1 MAKKLE
7 IQRQGFPSGVAAAY
21 NNLLGIKSD
30 SQIVLL
36 SLSQLDEI
44 EDQPFPINDSK
55 VDQIADSIENV
66 GVIEPII
73 VVKNGERY
81 NILSGR
87 HRFRACQ
94 KIGKT
99 EIPCYIKDT
108 DETTARYILIATNTD
123 RNNEY
128 SPIVYARAY
137 AEYLD
142 LMKKM
147 GKKAVVNAI
156 SEQSGMNRKQIYR
169 YLRLNYLI
177 PELQKWV
184 EKSVLTIEA
193 AVELSFLSDEK
204 QLSFFTHLN
213 NLGIADNVISRT
225 FKVDKTKTIRQA
237 AEKISDEEFSKNIDK
252 IIFGHYGQESKPEP
266 ETAKDETAPAP
277 IHETEIEE
285 ETEPE
290 TNIEAAEEEN
300 ETEEPPAPVS
310 ALAPTQEQEIVED
323 IEPEPFT
330 EPAEEETETEEPPAP
345 VPAPAPKKEKM
356 GLEAPKPDRS
366 ETAEEVKTAP
376 TEKTVK
382 SDSNSFEEIV
392 KGYMLLALLEH
403 GLDSESISLVQL
415 DAVFDR
421 YSKSEAAEIYR
432 REC

>member
-36 SLSQLDEI
+36 PLSQLDEI

-94 KIGKT
+94 KIGKS
-99 EIPCYIKDT
+99 EIPCYIKET

-137 AEYLD
+137 AEYID

-184 EKSVLTIEA
+184 EDGVLTIEA

-204 QLSFFTHLN
+204 QLAFFTHLN

-237 AEKISDEEFSKNIDK
+237 AEKISNEEFSKNIDK
-252 IIFGHYGQESKPEP
+252 IIFGYYGQDSKVEP
-266 ETAKDETAPAP
+266 ETAKDEAAP
-277 IHETEIEE
+277 
-285 ETEPE
+285 
-290 TNIEAAEEEN
+290 
-300 ETEEPPAPVS
+300 
-310 ALAPTQEQEIVED
+310 APTQEREIVED
-323 IEPEPFT
+323 IEPEATPEPNIEAESEKAEQKPEPIT
-330 EPAEEETETEEPPAP
+330 EPAEEEIETEEPPAP

-356 GLEAPKPDRS
+356 GLEAPKPDMS
-366 ETAEEVKTAP
+366 ETTEEAKTSP
-376 TEKTVK
+376 TEKAVK

-421 YSKSEAAEIYR
+421 YSKSEAAETYR

>member
-21 NNLLGIKSD
+21 NDLLGIKSD

-36 SLSQLDEI
+36 PLSQLDEI

-66 GVIEPII
+66 GVIEPLI
-73 VVKNGERY
+73 VVRNGERY

-94 KIGKT
+94 KLGKT

-193 AVELSFLSDEK
+193 AVELSFLSDKK
-204 QLSFFTHLN
+204 QLAFYSHLN

-266 ETAKDETAPAP
+266 ETAKDEAAPAP
-277 IHETEIEE
+277 I
-285 ETEPE
+285 
-290 TNIEAAEEEN
+290 
-300 ETEEPPAPVS
+300 
-310 ALAPTQEQEIVED
+310 QEQEIVED
-323 IEPEPFT
+323 IEPETEPEPDI
-330 EPAEEETETEEPPAP
+330 EPAEEEIETEKPPAP

-366 ETAEEVKTAP
+366 ETAEDVKTAP
-376 TEKTVK
+376 TVKSVK

-421 YSKSEAAEIYR
+421 CTKGEAAETYR

>member
-36 SLSQLDEI
+36 PLSQLDEI

-55 VDQIADSIENV
+55 VDQIADSIDNV
-66 GVIEPII
+66 GVIEPVI
-73 VVKNGERY
+73 VVRNGERY

-94 KIGKT
+94 KLGK
-99 EIPCYIKDT
+99 ENIPCYIKET

-123 RNNEY
+123 RNKEY

-177 PELQKWV
+177 QELQKWV

-204 QLSFFTHLN
+204 QLAFYTHLN
-213 NLGIADNVISRT
+213 DLGIADNVISRT
-225 FKVDKTKTIRQA
+225 FKVDKTKSIRQA
-237 AEKISDEEFSKNIDK
+237 AEEISNEEFSKNIDK
-252 IIFGHYGQESKPEP
+252 IIFGRYGQDSKPAP
-266 ETAKDETAPAP
+266 ETTKDEAAPAP
-277 IHETEIEE
+277 TQEQEIVEDIE
-285 ETEPE
+285 SETEPE
-290 TNIEAAEEEN
+290 PITEPAEEEN

-310 ALAPTQEQEIVED
+310 A
-323 IEPEPFT
+323 
-330 EPAEEETETEEPPAP
+330 
-345 VPAPAPKKEKM
+345 PAPKKEKM
-356 GLEAPKPDRS
+356 GLQAPKPDMS
-366 ETAEEVKTAP
+366 ETAEKVKTAP

-415 DAVFDR
+415 DAIFDR
-421 YSKSEAAEIYR
+421 YTKSEAAETYR

>member
-94 KIGKT
+94 KLGKS

-193 AVELSFLSDEK
+193 AVELSFLSDKK
-204 QLSFFTHLN
+204 QLAFYSHLN

-237 AEKISDEEFSKNIDK
+237 AEKISDEEFSKNVDK
-252 IIFGHYGQESKPEP
+252 IIFGHYGQESKAEP
-266 ETAKDETAPAP
+266 ETAKDEA
-277 IHETEIEE
+277 
-285 ETEPE
+285 
-290 TNIEAAEEEN
+290 
-300 ETEEPPAPVS
+300 
-310 ALAPTQEQEIVED
+310 ALAPIQEQEIVED
-323 IEPEPFT
+323 IEPETEPEPFT

-345 VPAPAPKKEKM
+345 VLAPAPKKEKM
-356 GLEAPKPDRS
+356 GLEAPKPD
-366 ETAEEVKTAP
+366 AEEIAEEAKTAP
-376 TEKTVK
+376 TVKSVK

-421 YSKSEAAEIYR
+421 YTKSEAAETYR

>member
-36 SLSQLDEI
+36 PLSQLDEI

-66 GVIEPII
+66 GVIEPLI
-73 VVKNGERY
+73 VGRNGERD
-81 NILSGR
+81 NILTGR
-87 HRFRACQ
+87 HRLRACQ
-94 KIGKT
+94 KLGKT

>member
-30 SQIVLL
+30 SQVVLL
-36 SLSQLDEI
+36 PLSQLDEI

-55 VDQIADSIENV
+55 VDQIADSIDNV

-94 KIGKT
+94 KLGK
-99 EIPCYIKDT
+99 ENIPCYIKET

-137 AEYLD
+137 AEYID

-147 GKKAVVNAI
+147 GRKAVVNAI

-184 EKSVLTIEA
+184 EDSVLTIEA

-204 QLSFFTHLN
+204 QLAFYNHLN
-213 NLGIADNVISRT
+213 DLGIADNVISRT
-225 FKVDKTKTIRQA
+225 FKVDKTKTIRQT
-237 AEKISDEEFSKNIDK
+237 AEELSDEEFSKNIDK
-252 IIFGHYGQESKPEP
+252 IIFGRYGHDSKTETVEAVPEQEPETRPEP
-266 ETAKDETAPAP
+266 ETTIPA
-277 IHETEIEE
+277 EKEIEE
-285 ETEPE
+285 QP
-290 TNIEAAEEEN
+290 
-300 ETEEPPAPVS
+300 EEPASV
-310 ALAPTQEQEIVED
+310 I
-323 IEPEPFT
+323 PF
-330 EPAEEETETEEPPAP
+330 PL
-345 VPAPAPKKEKM
+345 PKKEKM
-356 GLEAPKPDRS
+356 GLEAPKTD
-366 ETAEEVKTAP
+366 AGQAP
-376 TEKTVK
+376 AIPAKNSKQE
-382 SDSNSFEEIV
+382 NSFEEIV

-403 GLDSESISLVQL
+403 GMNSENISFAQL
-415 DAVFDR
+415 DAIFDR
-421 YSKSEAAEIYR
+421 YTKNEAAEVYR
-432 REC
+432 QEV

>member
-36 SLSQLDEI
+36 PLSQLDEI

-99 EIPCYIKDT
+99 EIPCYIKET
-108 DETTARYILIATNTD
+108 DETTARYILIATND

-184 EKSVLTIEA
+184 EDSVLTIEA
-193 AVELSFLSDEK
+193 AVELSFLSEEK
-204 QLSFFTHLN
+204 QLAFYSHLD

-237 AEKISDEEFSKNIDK
+237 AEKISDDDFSANIDK
-252 IIFGHYGQESKPEP
+252 IIFGHYGQEIKAENVDDVTKP
-266 ETAKDETAPAP
+266 TAKTDSEVSDEPHDTKESP
-277 IHETEIEE
+277 
-285 ETEPE
+285 
-290 TNIEAAEEEN
+290 
-300 ETEEPPAPVS
+300 TEEKPKQDPIQTQKSSPTKSLLPPK
-310 ALAPTQEQEIVED
+310 
-323 IEPEPFT
+323 
-330 EPAEEETETEEPPAP
+330 EE
-345 VPAPAPKKEKM
+345 M
-356 GLEAPKPDRS
+356 GLEAPKALPKIQIMEGGRNS
-366 ETAEEVKTAP
+366 EPCSYCQKIFDGEG
-376 TEKTVK
+376 
-382 SDSNSFEEIV
+382 SFGADFDDTDPSFSIYIRKYETYYDLVVE
-392 KGYMLLALLEH
+392 
-403 GLDSESISLVQL
+403 SENGNTFCKISYCPKCAVRNAADIWTKNNISIMQNH
-415 DAVFDR
+415 DA
-421 YSKSEAAEIYR
+421 
-432 REC
+432 

>member
-36 SLSQLDEI
+36 PLSQLDEI

-99 EIPCYIKDT
+99 EIPCYIKET

-184 EKSVLTIEA
+184 DESVLTIEA
-193 AVELSFLSDEK
+193 AVELSFLSEEK
-204 QLSFFTHLN
+204 QLAFYTHLN

-237 AEKISDEEFSKNIDK
+237 AEKISDDDFSANIDK
-252 IIFGHYGQESKPEP
+252 IIFGHYGQEIKA
-266 ETAKDETAPAP
+266 ETAKDEAAPAP

-290 TNIEAAEEEN
+290 TGPEPNIEPAEEEN
-300 ETEEPPAPVS
+300 ETEELSVPVS
-310 ALAPTQEQEIVED
+310 
-323 IEPEPFT
+323 
-330 EPAEEETETEEPPAP
+330 
-345 VPAPAPKKEKM
+345 APAPKKEKM
-356 GLEAPKPDRS
+356 GLEAPKALPKIQIMEGGRNS
-366 ETAEEVKTAP
+366 EPCSYCQKIFDGEG
-376 TEKTVK
+376 
-382 SDSNSFEEIV
+382 SFGADFDDTDPSFSIYIRKYETYYDLVVE
-392 KGYMLLALLEH
+392 
-403 GLDSESISLVQL
+403 SENGNTFCKISYCPKCAVRNAADIWTKNNISIMQNH
-415 DAVFDR
+415 DA
-421 YSKSEAAEIYR
+421 
-432 REC
+432 

>member
-36 SLSQLDEI
+36 PLSQLDEI

-55 VDQIADSIENV
+55 VDQIADSIDNV
-66 GVIEPII
+66 GVIEPVI
-73 VVKNGERY
+73 VVRNGERY

-177 PELQKWV
+177 QELQKWV

-193 AVELSFLSDEK
+193 AVELSFLSEEK
-204 QLSFFTHLN
+204 QLAFYTHLN

-225 FKVDKTKTIRQA
+225 FKVDKTKSIRQA
-237 AEKISDEEFSKNIDK
+237 AEEISNEEFSKNIDK
-252 IIFGHYGQESKPEP
+252 IIFGRYGQESKA
-266 ETAKDETAPAP
+266 ETAKDEAAPAP

-290 TNIEAAEEEN
+290 TEPEPNIEPAEEEN
-300 ETEEPPAPVS
+300 ETEELSVPVS
-310 ALAPTQEQEIVED
+310 
-323 IEPEPFT
+323 
-330 EPAEEETETEEPPAP
+330 
-345 VPAPAPKKEKM
+345 APAPKKEKM
-356 GLEAPKPDRS
+356 GLQAPKPDRS

-376 TEKTVK
+376 TEKMVK

-403 GLDSESISLVQL
+403 GLDSESISLTQL

-421 YSKSEAAEIYR
+421 YTKSEAAETYR

>member
-36 SLSQLDEI
+36 PLSQLDEI

-55 VDQIADSIENV
+55 VEQIADSIENV
-66 GVIEPII
+66 GVIEPLI

-94 KIGKT
+94 KLGKS

-193 AVELSFLSDEK
+193 AVELSFLSEEK
-204 QLSFFTHLN
+204 QLAFYTHLN

-225 FKVDKTKTIRQA
+225 FKVDKTKSIRQA
-237 AEKISDEEFSKNIDK
+237 AEEISNEEFSKNIDK
-252 IIFGHYGQESKPEP
+252 IIFGRYGQESKA
-266 ETAKDETAPAP
+266 ETAKDEAAPAP

-290 TNIEAAEEEN
+290 TEPEPNIEPAEEEN
-300 ETEEPPAPVS
+300 ETEELSVPVS
-310 ALAPTQEQEIVED
+310 
-323 IEPEPFT
+323 
-330 EPAEEETETEEPPAP
+330 
-345 VPAPAPKKEKM
+345 APAPKKEKM
-356 GLEAPKPDRS
+356 GLQAPKPDRS

-376 TEKTVK
+376 TEKMVK

-403 GLDSESISLVQL
+403 GLDSESISLTQL

-421 YSKSEAAEIYR
+421 YTKSEAAETYR

>member
-30 SQIVLL
+30 SQVVLL
-36 SLSQLDEI
+36 PLSQLDEI

-55 VDQIADSIENV
+55 VEQIADSIDNV
-66 GVIEPII
+66 GVIEPVI
-73 VVKNGERY
+73 VVRNGERY

-184 EKSVLTIEA
+184 EDGVLTIEA
-193 AVELSFLSDEK
+193 AVELSFLSEEK
-204 QLSFFTHLN
+204 QLAFYTHLN
-213 NLGIADNVISRT
+213 YLGIADNVISRT
-225 FKVDKTKTIRQA
+225 FKVDKTKSIRQV
-237 AEKISDEEFSKNIDK
+237 AEEISNEEFSKNIDK
-252 IIFGHYGQESKPEP
+252 IIFGRYGQESKTEP
-266 ETAKDETAPAP
+266 ETAKDEADPAP
-277 IHETEIEE
+277 L
-285 ETEPE
+285 PW
-290 TNIEAAEEEN
+290 
-300 ETEEPPAPVS
+300 
-310 ALAPTQEQEIVED
+310 
-323 IEPEPFT
+323 
-330 EPAEEETETEEPPAP
+330 
-345 VPAPAPKKEKM
+345 KE
-356 GLEAPKPDRS
+356 
-366 ETAEEVKTAP
+366 
-376 TEKTVK
+376 
-382 SDSNSFEEIV
+382 
-392 KGYMLLALLEH
+392 
-403 GLDSESISLVQL
+403 SLHSGQ
-415 DAVFDR
+415 
-421 YSKSEAAEIYR
+421 
-432 REC
+432 

>member
-94 KIGKT
+94 KLGKS

-184 EKSVLTIEA
+184 DESVLTIEA

-252 IIFGHYGQESKPEP
+252 IIFGHYGQESKA
-266 ETAKDETAPAP
+266 ETAKDEAAPAP

-285 ETEPE
+285 E
-290 TNIEAAEEEN
+290 N
-300 ETEEPPAPVS
+300 
-310 ALAPTQEQEIVED
+310 
-323 IEPEPFT
+323 
-330 EPAEEETETEEPPAP
+330 ETEEPPAP

-421 YSKSEAAEIYR
+421 YTKNEAAETYR

>member
-36 SLSQLDEI
+36 PLSQLDEI

-66 GVIEPII
+66 GVIEPLI
-73 VVKNGERY
+73 VVRNGERY
-81 NILSGR
+81 NILSGQ

-193 AVELSFLSDEK
+193 AVELSFLSDKK
-204 QLSFFTHLN
+204 QLAFYGHLN

-356 GLEAPKPDRS
+356 GLEAPKPD
-366 ETAEEVKTAP
+366 AEEIAEEAKTAP
-376 TEKTVK
+376 TVKSVK

-421 YSKSEAAEIYR
+421 YSKSEAAETYR

>member
-36 SLSQLDEI
+36 PLSQLDEI

-94 KIGKT
+94 KLGK
-99 EIPCYIKDT
+99 ENIPCYIKET

-177 PELQKWV
+177 QELQKWV

-193 AVELSFLSDEK
+193 AVELSFLSEEK
-204 QLSFFTHLN
+204 QLAFYTHLN

-225 FKVDKTKTIRQA
+225 FKVDKTKSIRQA
-237 AEKISDEEFSKNIDK
+237 AEEISNEEFSKNIDK
-252 IIFGHYGQESKPEP
+252 IIFGRYGQESKA
-266 ETAKDETAPAP
+266 ETAKDEAAPAP

-290 TNIEAAEEEN
+290 TEPEPNIEPAEEEN
-300 ETEEPPAPVS
+300 ETEELSVPVS
-310 ALAPTQEQEIVED
+310 
-323 IEPEPFT
+323 
-330 EPAEEETETEEPPAP
+330 
-345 VPAPAPKKEKM
+345 APAPKKEKM
-356 GLEAPKPDRS
+356 GLQAPKPDRS

-376 TEKTVK
+376 TEKMVK

-403 GLDSESISLVQL
+403 GLDSESISLTQL

-421 YSKSEAAEIYR
+421 YTKSEAAETYR

>member
-36 SLSQLDEI
+36 PLSQLDEI

-55 VDQIADSIENV
+55 VEQIADSIENV
-66 GVIEPII
+66 GVIEPLI

-94 KIGKT
+94 KLGKS

-177 PELQKWV
+177 QELQKWV

-193 AVELSFLSDEK
+193 AVELSFLSEEK
-204 QLSFFTHLN
+204 QLAFYTHLN

-225 FKVDKTKTIRQA
+225 FKVDKTKSIRQA
-237 AEKISDEEFSKNIDK
+237 AEEISNEEFSKNIDK
-252 IIFGHYGQESKPEP
+252 IIFGRYGQESKA
-266 ETAKDETAPAP
+266 ETAKDEAAPAP

-290 TNIEAAEEEN
+290 TEPEPNIEPAEEEN
-300 ETEEPPAPVS
+300 ETEELSVPVS
-310 ALAPTQEQEIVED
+310 
-323 IEPEPFT
+323 
-330 EPAEEETETEEPPAP
+330 
-345 VPAPAPKKEKM
+345 APAPKKEKM
-356 GLEAPKPDRS
+356 GLQAPKPDRS

-403 GLDSESISLVQL
+403 GLDSESISLTQL

-421 YSKSEAAEIYR
+421 YTKSEAAETYR

>member
-36 SLSQLDEI
+36 PLSQLDEI

-66 GVIEPII
+66 GVIEPLI
-73 VVKNGERY
+73 VVRNGERY

-94 KIGKT
+94 KLGK
-99 EIPCYIKDT
+99 ENIPCYIKET

-177 PELQKWV
+177 QELQKWV

-204 QLSFFTHLN
+204 QLAFYTHLN
-213 NLGIADNVISRT
+213 DLGIADNVISRT
-225 FKVDKTKTIRQA
+225 FKVDKTKSIRQA
-237 AEKISDEEFSKNIDK
+237 AEEISNEEFSKNIDK
-252 IIFGHYGQESKPEP
+252 IIFGRYGQDSKPAP
-266 ETAKDETAPAP
+266 ETTKDEAAPAP
-277 IHETEIEE
+277 TQEQEIVEDIE
-285 ETEPE
+285 SETEPE
-290 TNIEAAEEEN
+290 PITEPAEEEN

-310 ALAPTQEQEIVED
+310 A
-323 IEPEPFT
+323 
-330 EPAEEETETEEPPAP
+330 
-345 VPAPAPKKEKM
+345 PAPKKEKM
-356 GLEAPKPDRS
+356 GLQAPKPDMS
-366 ETAEEVKTAP
+366 ETAEKVKTAP

-415 DAVFDR
+415 DAIFDR
-421 YSKSEAAEIYR
+421 YTKSEAAETYR

>member
-36 SLSQLDEI
+36 PLSQLDEI

-55 VDQIADSIENV
+55 VDQIADSIDNV

-94 KIGKT
+94 KLGK
-99 EIPCYIKDT
+99 ENIPCYIKET

-147 GKKAVVNAI
+147 GKKAAVNAI

-184 EKSVLTIEA
+184 EGGVLTIEA

-204 QLSFFTHLN
+204 QLAFYSHLD

-225 FKVDKTKTIRQA
+225 FKVDKTKSIRQA
-237 AEKISDEEFSKNIDK
+237 AEEISNEEFSKNIDK
-252 IIFGHYGQESKPEP
+252 IIFGHYGQNSKPEP
-266 ETAKDETAPAP
+266 ETAKDEAAPA
-277 IHETEIEE
+277 
-285 ETEPE
+285 
-290 TNIEAAEEEN
+290 
-300 ETEEPPAPVS
+300 
-310 ALAPTQEQEIVED
+310 LAQEQEIVED
-323 IEPEPFT
+323 IEPEATPELFT
-330 EPAEEETETEEPPAP
+330 EPAEEENEAEEPPAP
-345 VPAPAPKKEKM
+345 VSAPAPKKEKM
-356 GLEAPKPDRS
+356 GIEAPKPDMS
-366 ETAEEVKTAP
+366 ETTEEVKTAP
-376 TEKTVK
+376 TEKAVK

-421 YSKSEAAEIYR
+421 YTKSEAAETYR

>member
-7 IQRQGFPSGVAAAY
+7 IQRQSFPSGVAAAY

-36 SLSQLDEI
+36 PLSQLDEI

-55 VDQIADSIENV
+55 VDQIADSIDNV
-66 GVIEPII
+66 GVIEPVI
-73 VVKNGERY
+73 VVRNGERY

-99 EIPCYIKDT
+99 EIPCYIKET
-108 DETTARYILIATNTD
+108 DKTTARYILIATNTD

-147 GKKAVVNAI
+147 GKKAAVNAV

-177 PELQKWV
+177 LELQKWV
-184 EKSVLTIEA
+184 EDGVLTIEA

-204 QLSFFTHLN
+204 QLAFYTHLN

-225 FKVDKTKTIRQA
+225 FKVDKTKSIRQA
-237 AEKISDEEFSKNIDK
+237 AEKISDDEFSKNIDK
-252 IIFGHYGQESKPEP
+252 IIFGQNEQESKPEP
-266 ETAKDETAPAP
+266 ETIKDEAAPAP
-277 IHETEIEE
+277 TQ
-285 ETEPE
+285 EPE
-290 TNIEAAEEEN
+290 PITDPAEEEN

-310 ALAPTQEQEIVED
+310 P
-323 IEPEPFT
+323 
-330 EPAEEETETEEPPAP
+330 
-345 VPAPAPKKEKM
+345 PAPKKEKM
-356 GLEAPKPDRS
+356 GLEAPKSD
-366 ETAEEVKTAP
+366 AEEIVEEAKTAP
-376 TEKTVK
+376 TEKSVK
-382 SDSNSFEEIV
+382 SDTNSFEEIV

-421 YSKSEAAEIYR
+421 YSKSEAAETYR

>member
-36 SLSQLDEI
+36 PLSQLDEI

-55 VDQIADSIENV
+55 VEQIADSIENV
-66 GVIEPII
+66 GVIEPLI

-87 HRFRACQ
+87 L
-94 KIGKT
+94 K
-99 EIPCYIKDT
+99 ET

-177 PELQKWV
+177 QELQKWV

-193 AVELSFLSDEK
+193 AVELSFLSEEK
-204 QLSFFTHLN
+204 QLAFYTHLN

-225 FKVDKTKTIRQA
+225 FKVDKTKSIRQA
-237 AEKISDEEFSKNIDK
+237 AEEISNEEFSKNIDK
-252 IIFGHYGQESKPEP
+252 IIFGRYGQESKA
-266 ETAKDETAPAP
+266 ETAKDEAAPAP

-290 TNIEAAEEEN
+290 TEPEPNIEPAEEEN
-300 ETEEPPAPVS
+300 ETEELSVPVS
-310 ALAPTQEQEIVED
+310 
-323 IEPEPFT
+323 
-330 EPAEEETETEEPPAP
+330 
-345 VPAPAPKKEKM
+345 APAPKKEKM
-356 GLEAPKPDRS
+356 GLQAPKPDRS

-376 TEKTVK
+376 TEKMVK

-403 GLDSESISLVQL
+403 GLDSESISLTQL

-421 YSKSEAAEIYR
+421 YTKSEAAETYR

>member
-1 MAKKLE
+1 MAKKFE
-7 IQRQGFPSGVAAAY
+7 IQKQGFGSVAAAY
-21 NNLLGIKSD
+21 NDLLGIRSD

-36 SLSQLDEI
+36 PLSQLDEI
-44 EDQPFPINDSK
+44 DDQPFPINDGK

-87 HRFRACQ
+87 HRYRACQ
-94 KIGKT
+94 KVGKT
-99 EIPCYIKDT
+99 EIPCYVKDT

-137 AEYLD
+137 AEQID
-142 LMKKM
+142 LMKKL
-147 GKKAVVNAI
+147 GKKSVVNAI
-156 SEQSGMNRKQIYR
+156 AEQNGINRKQIYR
-169 YLRLNYLI
+169 YLRLNYLTE
-177 PELQKWV
+177 ELQKWV
-184 EKSVLTIEA
+184 EDKVLTIEA
-193 AVELSFLSDEK
+193 AVELSFLSAEK
-204 QLSFFTHLN
+204 QLTLYKHLQ

-225 FKVDKTKTIRQA
+225 LKVEKTKGIRQA

-252 IIFGHYGQESKPEP
+252 IIFGRYGQESKA

-290 TNIEAAEEEN
+290 PNIEPVEEEK
-300 ETEEPPAPVS
+300 ETEELSVPVS
-310 ALAPTQEQEIVED
+310 
-323 IEPEPFT
+323 
-330 EPAEEETETEEPPAP
+330 
-345 VPAPAPKKEKM
+345 APAPKKEKM

-366 ETAEEVKTAP
+366 ETAEDVKTAP
-376 TEKTVK
+376 TVKSVK

-403 GLDSESISLVQL
+403 GLDSESISLTQL

-421 YSKSEAAEIYR
+421 YTKSEAAETYR